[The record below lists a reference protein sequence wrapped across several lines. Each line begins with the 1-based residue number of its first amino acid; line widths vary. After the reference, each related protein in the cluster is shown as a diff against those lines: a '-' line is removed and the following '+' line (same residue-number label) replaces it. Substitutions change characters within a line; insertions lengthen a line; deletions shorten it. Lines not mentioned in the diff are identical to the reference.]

1 LDEREF
7 VQPAKDSPM
16 RFSFAAISAAALI
29 AMLGLSPALAHE
41 GHDHEPQATRVSGN
55 IAARGEAASDAFE
68 LVAVARGTELLIYL
82 DRFAT
87 NEPVDGATI
96 EVETPQGPA
105 KAASH
110 AGDAYRLGAPWLAK
124 PGRFDLI
131 FTVTADGTADVLPL
145 TLDLS
150 SRAATT
156 VPGAS
161 SPARESWSD
170 RAKTLMQPAVLAAAA
185 LGFLLGLVLVVLT
198 HRRSRAA
205 ALILAC
211 ACALGPGRGLTHE
224 GHENGDPKPL
234 SLAPGD
240 ELAQR
245 LSDGAIFVPKPIQ
258 RIFGLRTALIET
270 GTYRRSVE
278 LPGKIIPDPNAS
290 GYVQAAV
297 GGRLSPPPGGFPRL
311 GTLVKEGDVLAY
323 VTPPYQPIDVSD
335 MRQRQGELDQQISIV
350 ERRLARYEQLA
361 PGGAVARSQLEDTR
375 LELLGLRER
384 RASLDKVRREPEALV
399 APVSGVVADGTPVAG
414 QIAQT
419 NAIIF
424 HIIDPARLWVEALSF
439 EAIAG
444 SEDASAL
451 TSNGR
456 TLSLTH
462 RGSGFADRS
471 QSIPVH
477 FAVEGDAGGLRAG
490 QFVTVLV
497 ATSDQKRGIAIP
509 RASLVRGANG
519 QDIVFEHITAE
530 RFMPRAVRVEPLD
543 ADRVL
548 IAAGLA
554 RGKRIVVQGAELLD
568 HVR

>member
-1 LDEREF
+1 
-7 VQPAKDSPM
+7 M
-16 RFSFAAISAAALI
+16 RFSFAAISAVALI
-29 AMLGLSPALAHE
+29 ATLGLSPALAHE
-41 GHDHEPQATRVSGN
+41 GHDHEPQTTPVSGN

-68 LVAVARGTELLIYL
+68 LVAVASGAGLLIYL

-96 EVETPQGPA
+96 EVETPQGPV
-105 KAASH
+105 KATPH
-110 AGDAYRLGAPWLAK
+110 AGNAYRLDATWLAK

-156 VPGAS
+156 EPAAS
-161 SPARESWSD
+161 SPARQSWSD
-170 RAKTLMQPAVLAAAA
+170 RAKTLVQPAVLAAAA
-185 LGFLLGLVLVVLT
+185 LGFLLGGVLMALTRRRRPGAVARILV
-198 HRRSRAA
+198 
-205 ALILAC
+205 C
-211 ACALGPGRGLTHE
+211 ACALGSGKSVAHE
-224 GHENGDPKPL
+224 GHQNGDPNPL
-234 SLAPGD
+234 PLATGN

-245 LSDGAIFVPKPIQ
+245 LPDGAIFVPKPIQ

-297 GGRLSPPPGGFPRL
+297 GGRLTSPPGGFPRL
-311 GTLVKEGDVLAY
+311 GTLVQQGDVLAY

-399 APVSGVVADGTPVAG
+399 APVSGVIADGTPVAG

-424 HIIDPARLWVEALSF
+424 HIVDPARLWVEALSF

-471 QSIPVH
+471 QSIPIH

-497 ATSDQKRGIAIP
+497 AASERKRGIAIP

-519 QDIVFEHITAE
+519 QDIVFEHVTAE
-530 RFMPRAVRVEPLD
+530 RFVPRAVRVEPLD
-543 ADRVL
+543 AERVL
-548 IAAGLA
+548 IAAGLPP
-554 RGKRIVVQGAELLD
+554 GKRIVVQGAELLD

>member
-1 LDEREF
+1 
-7 VQPAKDSPM
+7 M
-16 RFSFAAISAAALI
+16 RFSIAAISAAALI
-29 AMLGLSPALAHE
+29 ATLGLSPALAHE
-41 GHDHEPQATRVSGN
+41 GHDHEPQTTPVSGN

-68 LVAVARGTELLIYL
+68 VVAVAKGTELLIYL
-82 DRFAT
+82 DRFST
-87 NEPVDGATI
+87 NAPVDGATI

-110 AGDAYRLGAPWLAK
+110 AGDAYRLDAPWLAK
-124 PGRFDLI
+124 AGRFDLI
-131 FTVTADGTADVLPL
+131 FTVTAGGAADVLPL

-150 SRAATT
+150 SRPATSE
-156 VPGAS
+156 PGAS
-161 SPARESWSD
+161 SPARQSWSD
-170 RAKTLMQPAVLAAAA
+170 RARTLMQPAVLAAAA
-185 LGFLLGLVLVVLT
+185 LGFLLGGVLMALT
-198 HRRSRAA
+198 RRRRPGAV
-205 ALILAC
+205 ALILVC
-211 ACALGPGRGLTHE
+211 ACALGSGKSVAHE

-234 SLAPGD
+234 SLATGG

-350 ERRLARYEQLA
+350 ERRFARYEQLA
-361 PGGAVARSQLEDTR
+361 PGGAVARSQLEDTK

-444 SEDASAL
+444 SENASAL

-462 RGSGFADRS
+462 RGLGFADRS

-477 FAVEGDAGGLRAG
+477 FAVEGDAGGSRVG

-497 ATSDQKRGIAIP
+497 ATSDEKRGIAIP

-519 QDIVFEHITAE
+519 QDIVFEHVTAE

>member
-1 LDEREF
+1 
-7 VQPAKDSPM
+7 M

-29 AMLGLSPALAHE
+29 ATLGLMPALAHE
-41 GHDHEPQATRVSGN
+41 GHDHEPQATPVSGN
-55 IAARGEAASDAFE
+55 IAARGEATSDAFE

-82 DRFAT
+82 DRFST
-87 NEPVDGATI
+87 NQPVDDATI

-105 KAASH
+105 KATAH
-110 AGDAYRLGAPWLAK
+110 AGDAYRLDAPWLAK
-124 PGRFDLI
+124 PERFDLI
-131 FTVTADGTADVLPL
+131 FTVTADGTVDVLPL

-150 SRAATT
+150 SRATT
-156 VPGAS
+156 NEPGAS
-161 SPARESWSD
+161 SPARQSWSD

-185 LGFLLGLVLVVLT
+185 LGFLLGLVLMVLT
-198 HRRSRAA
+198 RRRGRGAV

-211 ACALGPGRGLTHE
+211 AFALGPGRGIAHE

-234 SLAPGD
+234 SLATGS

-245 LSDGAIFVPKPIQ
+245 LSDGTIFVPKPIQ

-444 SEDASAL
+444 SENASAL
-451 TSNGR
+451 TSTGR

-497 ATSDQKRGIAIP
+497 ATSEQKRGIAIP

-519 QDIVFEHITAE
+519 QDIVFEHVAAE